1 MNRTV
6 NKTVCKGTICVP
18 PSKSYAHR
26 YLICAALADGISHIR
41 NVSLCEDILAT
52 LDCIKMLGADYQ
64 IDGSTITVN
73 GCGGKVLSNTSEEPT
88 VFECRESGS
97 TLRFIVPLALSS
109 ENNIEFH
116 GTERLLERGI
126 IVYESAFYYSG
137 IDYRPSKSKLSMKGS
152 LKSGSYRIRGNIS
165 SQYVSGFM
173 FSLPLLEGDSKL
185 FVIPPLESRSY
196 VDITLDAIQKFGIE
210 IKEIAPDSYYIK
222 GGQHYKACDV
232 TVEGDW
238 SNAAFFCA
246 LNYLSEENKVLVD
259 GLSNESRQG
268 DKVIIDYLDALE
280 SGVSIINL
288 ENSPDLAPVLFA
300 VAAARGGATFINTK
314 RLINKECDRARAMKE
329 ELRKFGAKLDINPN
343 SVVIHDTPLHAPE
356 VELNGHNDHRIVMA
370 LSVLLTLFGGEVNDA
385 EAVKKSYPDFFDE
398 LEKITH

>member
-1 MNRTV
+1 M
-6 NKTVCKGTICVP
+6 NKTIRKAVCKGTVNVP

-41 NVSLCEDILAT
+41 NIDLCQDVLAT
-52 LDCIKMLGADYQ
+52 LDCIKELGAEYT
-64 IDGSTITVN
+64 IDGSTITVK
-73 GCGGKVLSNTSEEPT
+73 GCGGKVRSNTSSVPT
-88 VFECRESGS
+88 VFKCRESGS
-97 TLRFIVPLALSS
+97 TLRFMIPLALTR

-126 IVYESAFYYSG
+126 IVYESAFFYSD
-137 IDYRPSKSKLSMKGS
+137 INYRPTKTKLCMSGA

-165 SQYVSGFM
+165 SQYVSGLM

-185 FVIPPLESRSY
+185 FIMSPVESRSY
-196 VDITLDAIQKFGIE
+196 INITLDVLEKFGIE

-222 GGQHYKACDV
+222 GGQTYKPCDI

-246 LNYLSEENKVLVD
+246 FNYLNEANKVYVE
-259 GLSNESRQG
+259 GLSSDSRQG
-268 DKVIIDYLDALE
+268 DKVVVDYLDALA
-280 SGVSIINL
+280 SGVSVINL
-288 ENSPDLAPVLFA
+288 ENNPDLAPVLFA
-300 VAAARGGATFINTK
+300 VASALGGATFINTK

-343 SVVIHDTPLHAPE
+343 SVVVHETTLHAPE

-370 LSVLLTLFGGEVNDA
+370 LAILLSLFGGEITDS
-385 EAVKKSYPDFFDE
+385 EAVSKSYPGFFEE
-398 LEKITH
+398 LEKITM